1 MIHCLGRRLSLFF
14 DRGADGSDATG
25 ASHPGAAVLYPLV
38 DFVAYADDCT
48 LSGRIRLRSDRL
60 SDMLNDHE
68 ELHLVDV
75 MVQSV
80 VDRGA
85 VEVREVVVPRDELL
99 LVHATGPRG
108 DLARRTRT
116 RTTHVAMTVDRYQ
129 VRGHLHAAPFI
140 DALTALRRRGPM
152 VPVTDAII
160 DYPIGD
166 EWHRQ
171 RVGTLIVN
179 RAAIDHI
186 VETPE
191 HDITVIDQAAGELD
205 VPFADVAA
213 AFAASR
219 RLPDPAGSAS

>member
-1 MIHCLGRRLSLFF
+1 MIQSLGRRLSLIF
-14 DRGADGSDATG
+14 DRGADGSDSTR
-25 ASHPGAAVLYPLV
+25 ASHPGAAVLHPLV

-48 LSGRIRLRSDRL
+48 LSGRIRLRADRL
-60 SDMLNDHE
+60 TDMLNGHE

-80 VDRGA
+80 VERQA

-108 DLARRTRT
+108 DQTRRTRT
-116 RTTHVAMTVDRYQ
+116 RLTHVGIAVDRYN
-129 VRGHLHAAPFI
+129 VRGYLHAAPFI
-140 DALTALRRRGPM
+140 DALAALHRRGPM
-152 VPVTDAII
+152 VPLTDALI
-160 DYPIGD
+160 DYPTGD

-191 HDITVIDQAAGELD
+191 HDLTVIDHAPSELD
-205 VPFADVAA
+205 SRVADLAA
-213 AFAASR
+213 VLGVSR
-219 RLPDPAGSAS
+219 GVPDPTTTS